1 MAITFG
7 VARKILKRKKERE
20 RRKEREKCKFRSGQR
35 YVRGIS
41 SFEFSW
47 PADVETRHV
56 TCKFS
61 SSRDQLYEGKG
72 KLNIATSRGSSSRL
86 KGEKKGRRG
95 EEWNINDLRQGGGG
109 LFKRSF
115 DTNETRF
122 HSRIREK
129 GRNESLSRCLNKI
142 FVDAFRMMC
151 VYQCLFSIDRVCYQV

>member
-7 VARKILKRKKERE
+7 IARKILKRKKERE

-47 PADVETRHV
+47 PADVETRARHV

-61 SSRDQLYEGKG
+61 SSRDEDQLYKGKG
-72 KLNIATSRGSSSRL
+72 KLNIATSQGSSSRL
-86 KGEKKGRRG
+86 KGEKKGREG
-95 EEWNINDLRQGGGG
+95 GEWNINVHDLRQGGGG

-115 DTNETRF
+115 DTNETWF

-129 GRNESLSRCLNKI
+129 GRNESLAV
-142 FVDAFRMMC
+142 FE
-151 VYQCLFSIDRVCYQV
+151 

>member
-1 MAITFG
+1 MAIIFG

-95 EEWNINDLRQGGGG
+95 KSEILTIFDRGEVDCSNDPLTRMRQG
-109 LFKRSF
+109 F
-115 DTNETRF
+115 
-122 HSRIREK
+122 IREFVK
-129 GRNESLSRCLNKI
+129 RDVTSLSRG
-142 FVDAFRMMC
+142 V
-151 VYQCLFSIDRVCYQV
+151 